1 MKKSSLT
8 SGQIGRLLPGLAAV
22 TVSLLGLSVAQA
34 QSPHW
39 PNISPDMA
47 AMMEAQLTPVMGV
60 DFGQV
65 ERELGG
71 DGAVGWIH
79 GAVAGRDL
87 FTFTYRQT
95 FFEYAIFPMLP
106 ETPTVADALARV
118 SRHDRVRI
126 FGRYADNSSPQRHII
141 VTRVEVVEP
150 WTNPYT
156 PAPYQYEAQV
166 PRDLLGQTSAR
177 FLVHA
182 IAEGGRILVVE
193 YRDQI
198 LPIFVR
204 NPELT
209 SGLSRNDVVEIQYRV
224 RTRPEQPVHLAI
236 QEGLPNAIRVVQAV
250 SSLNGREVEN
260 VEGELVLF
268 AASPEIRFDVFA
280 LNDREFPEARRQFTL
295 LNFED
300 PEIFRAIREKL
311 KAAWDRHP
319 RAFVNGRNKLVS
331 TCISVRARGVF
342 HQIDANQAN
351 VQILLRSPNDIDVL
365 DHCER

>member
-1 MKKSSLT
+1 MKISSLT
-8 SGQIGRLLPGLAAV
+8 SGLIKGLLTGLAAFTVSAHGLSRAHAQSQHRPNLLPGV
-22 TVSLLGLSVAQA
+22 VAG
-34 QSPHW
+34 S
-39 PNISPDMA
+39 S
-47 AMMEAQLTPVMGV
+47 AQLTPVMGV

-65 ERELGG
+65 ERELAG

-87 FTFTYRQT
+87 FTFTYRKT

-106 ETPTVADALARV
+106 ETPTVAAALARV

-126 FGRYADNSSPQRHII
+126 FGRYAENSSPQRHII

-156 PAPYQYEAQV
+156 PEPYQYEAQV

-204 NPELT
+204 NPALT
-209 SGLSRNDVVEIQYRV
+209 SQLSRNDVVEIQYRV
-224 RTRPEQPVHLAI
+224 RARPEQPVHLVI
-236 QEGLPNAIRVVQAV
+236 QEGLPNAIRVIQAV
-250 SSLNGREVEN
+250 STLNGRPVEN
-260 VEGELVLF
+260 IEGELVLF

-295 LNFED
+295 VNFEN

-331 TCISVRARGVF
+331 TCIAVRARGVF

-351 VQILLRSPNDIDVL
+351 VQILLASADDLDVL
-365 DHCER
+365 DRCQP